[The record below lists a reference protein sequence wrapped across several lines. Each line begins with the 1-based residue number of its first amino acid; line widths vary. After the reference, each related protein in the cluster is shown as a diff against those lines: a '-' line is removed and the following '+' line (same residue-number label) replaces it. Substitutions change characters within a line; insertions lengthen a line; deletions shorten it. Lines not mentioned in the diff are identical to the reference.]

1 MDRVHLSIAIDHL
14 RVAEN
19 WSRFMVEHGKQLDVL
34 VKIDVGY
41 HRCGIDPD
49 LQTAVKFLQH
59 TASLQGL
66 RLRGLLSHAGHSYNA
81 KSDDER
87 VAIAKDEAAI
97 LRNLANES
105 RRVGVAIDEISVGS
119 TATALISA
127 SETGLTELRPG
138 NYVYYDRSQVA
149 IGSAT
154 LKDCALSVLA
164 TVVSKPAEDRLV
176 LDCGSKILT
185 SDTGRGKVQPKGY
198 GAVFTKL
205 ETTTPDDTLFID
217 RLSEEHA
224 VVMAQN
230 GSSRLEPGDRV
241 RILPNHSCVVSN
253 LVDTVYLVDDLTVV
267 QSIPITA
274 RGKVT

>member
-1 MDRVHLSIAIDHL
+1 
-14 RVAEN
+14 
-19 WSRFMVEHGKQLDVL
+19 
-34 VKIDVGY
+34 
-41 HRCGIDPD
+41 
-49 LQTAVKFLQH
+49 
-59 TASLQGL
+59 
-66 RLRGLLSHAGHSYNA
+66 
-81 KSDDER
+81 
-87 VAIAKDEAAI
+87 
-97 LRNLANES
+97 
-105 RRVGVAIDEISVGS
+105 
-119 TATALISA
+119 
-127 SETGLTELRPG
+127 LTELRPG

-164 TVVSKPAEDRLV
+164 TVVSKPAEDRLI

-224 VVMAQN
+224 VVIAQN